1 MNPIKSDG
9 TDMDGR
15 SGTDSGR
22 RGWTK
27 RLEEIPGGSRD
38 GAVTPVNHSANTNSA
53 NTNKTVVLERTAESS
68 QFSGLSIG
76 SVIASAAGL
85 LFLVAPDIGLPI
97 RIFMIAIVLLSL
109 RFWGGV
115 LVLVA
120 VQADLFFREPKRGD
134 AFSGLVGLLTVFL
147 ILSLLM
153 FINRN
158 RNLLQQAAKR
168 PISSFIAT
176 VVAVLRGEVTFDSG
190 KAVREIPRMIGAAIR
205 GVAILMGTVFV
216 SRILLGKFPTP
227 QTFNQNLRDWMINDD
242 FIRGWAFLLASMVAL
257 WIVCSEVAWR
267 QMTRDQARI
276 YLRSVLLLSHHADLR
291 MIVRGR
297 LKSRRQAARER
308 KDVDATPG
316 QLNEKN
322 FAGQNQ

>member
-1 MNPIKSDG
+1 MK
-9 TDMDGR
+9 
-15 SGTDSGR
+15 
-22 RGWTK
+22 
-27 RLEEIPGGSRD
+27 
-38 GAVTPVNHSANTNSA
+38 VTHI
-53 NTNKTVVLERTAESS
+53 LERTTENS
-68 QFSGLSIG
+68 QFSRLSIG
-76 SVIASAAGL
+76 SVIASAAAL
-85 LFLVAPDIGLPI
+85 LFLVAPDIGLPL

-134 AFSGLVGLLTVFL
+134 AFSGLVGLMTVFL

-158 RNLLQQAAKR
+158 RNVLQQAAKR
-168 PISSFIAT
+168 PMSAFFAAIA
-176 VVAVLRGEVTFDSG
+176 AVFRGELTFDSG

-205 GVAILMGTVFV
+205 GVAILMGIVFV
-216 SRILLGKFPTP
+216 SRILMITLPTP
-227 QTFNQNLRDWMINDD
+227 QTFNQNLREWMTND
-242 FIRGWAFLLASMVAL
+242 AFVPGCSLLLGSIVAL
-257 WIVCSEVAWR
+257 WIVCNEVAWR

-297 LKSRRQAARER
+297 LKSRRQVARER

-322 FAGQNQ
+322 FAGQDR

>member
-1 MNPIKSDG
+1 VK
-9 TDMDGR
+9 
-15 SGTDSGR
+15 
-22 RGWTK
+22 
-27 RLEEIPGGSRD
+27 
-38 GAVTPVNHSANTNSA
+38 VTHI
-53 NTNKTVVLERTAESS
+53 LERTTETS

-76 SVIASAAGL
+76 SVIASAAAL
-85 LFLVAPDIGLPI
+85 LFLVAPDIGLPL

-147 ILSLLM
+147 ILCLLM

-158 RNLLQQAAKR
+158 RNLLQRAAKR
-168 PISSFIAT
+168 PISAFFAT
-176 VVAVLRGEVTFDSG
+176 IGAVFRGEMTFDSG
-190 KAVREIPRMIGAAIR
+190 KAVREIPGMIGAAIR
-205 GVAILMGTVFV
+205 GGAILMGVIFV
-216 SRILLGKFPTP
+216 SRILLSTLPTP
-227 QTFNQNLRDWMINDD
+227 QTFNQNLREWITNEA
-242 FIRGWAFLLASMVAL
+242 FIPGCSLLLGSIVAL
-257 WIVCSEVAWR
+257 WIVCNEIAWR

-276 YLRSVLLLSHHADLR
+276 YLRSVLLLSHHADFR

-297 LKSRRQAARER
+297 LKSRRKVVRER
-308 KDVDATPG
+308 KDADATPG

-322 FAGQNQ
+322 FAGQNL